1 MKVQALER
9 ASAGRETPEDVCAE
23 QSVAEPDARPPE
35 LLSGPRAAGELG
47 LRRGEFA
54 RAVQLGLVRPGPRAA
69 GGAARFTR
77 AELDRVRAGEGYPG
91 ALRER
96 VETVAGA
103 DAGARALGT
112 GPSRFTRLARCGHL
126 TPVGYRINRYRAVVW
141 LYLAA
146 ELREFAAREPGMLSG
161 AAPPEDR
168 EMMEAKADLR
178 PRRGG
183 GRPVGGVLSRTG
195 EDRAGAGAGGPAP
208 RGGGRGGP
216 PAAAG
221 PRGGGGPRHV
231 GLLLRRTADP
241 WERAAVLASVLP
253 EQQVRQAVPDPAERI
268 VLAAL
273 APPPPYG
280 HPQVPAAAAVAG
292 RLLLAEPPDE
302 VHWYRTSLDFALTGA
317 RGRRNSTGERGQSN
331 STGERGPT

>member
-9 ASAGRETPEDVCAE
+9 ASVSADEEFREDPGPDPRPE
-23 QSVAEPDARPPE
+23 PRGDARPQE
-35 LLSGPRAAGELG
+35 LLGGLRAAGELG

-54 RAVQLGLVRPGPRAA
+54 RAVQLGLVRAGPRAPS
-69 GGAARFTR
+69 GAARFAR
-77 AELDRVRAGEGYPG
+77 AELERVRAREGFPQ
-91 ALRER
+91 ALREQ

-103 DAGARALGT
+103 DAGAGVLGI

-126 TPVGYRINRYRAVVW
+126 IPVGYRVNRYRAVVW
-141 LYLAA
+141 IYLTA
-146 ELREFAAREPGMLSG
+146 ELREFAAKEPGMLTG
-161 AAPPEDR
+161 AAPPQDR
-168 EMMEAKADLR
+168 ELVLAGADLR
-178 PRRGG
+178 PRRW
-183 GRPVGGVLSRTG
+183 
-195 EDRAGAGAGGPAP
+195 
-208 RGGGRGGP
+208 RG
-216 PAAAG
+216 
-221 PRGGGGPRHV
+221 RHV

-253 EQQVRQAVPDPAERI
+253 GSEVRLAVPDLAERI

-280 HPQVPAAAAVAG
+280 HPQAPAAAAVAD

-317 RGRRNSTGERGQSN
+317 RGQSN

>member
-1 MKVQALER
+1 MKVRALER
-9 ASAGRETPEDVCAE
+9 ASAGGDGRERSWPGGGDPRGPRAEVLPGPGGGGDVGGGGGGGGDADPG
-23 QSVAEPDARPPE
+23 AGGPPPAARPPE
-35 LLSGPRAAGELG
+35 LLSALRAAGELG
-47 LRRGEFA
+47 LRRSEFA
-54 RAVQLGLVRPGPRAA
+54 RAVQLGLVRPGSRAP
-69 GGAARFTR
+69 GGAARFAR
-77 AELDRVRAGEGYPG
+77 AELDRVRACEGYPRT
-91 ALRER
+91 LRER
-96 VETVAGA
+96 IETVAGA

-146 ELREFAAREPGMLSG
+146 ELREFATREPWLLSG
-161 AAPPEDR
+161 AAPPGDR
-168 EMMEAKADLR
+168 EMLDAKADLR
-178 PRRGG
+178 PRRW
-183 GRPVGGVLSRTG
+183 
-195 EDRAGAGAGGPAP
+195 
-208 RGGGRGGP
+208 RG
-216 PAAAG
+216 
-221 PRGGGGPRHV
+221 RHV